1 MSLMEEFEE
10 VYTKYKVKVY
20 SVCYRMMGTKE
31 DASDITQDVFV
42 KVYKKLNTFKGNSS
56 LSTWIHRITVN
67 LCLDRLRKKKLIPLY
82 ENISAPSPNP
92 WLKSSIERAIQ
103 SLPPGYR
110 AVFILHDVEGL
121 THYEIA
127 ETLGIADG
135 SSKSQLHKARKLLRD
150 KLSGV
155 LL

>member
-1 MSLMEEFEE
+1 MDLMEKFEE

-20 SVCYRMMGTKE
+20 SICYRMMGSKE

-67 LCLDRLRKKKLIPLY
+67 LCLDRLRKKKLIPLH

-150 KLSGV
+150 KLRGV